1 MGPFAWTAIAIVVVS
16 ALFLARLRWR
26 NWGATAAEI
35 AQTLPGD
42 EFVPDPA
49 GVTTR
54 AVTVDAPA
62 EDVWPWLI
70 QIGQDRGGMYS
81 YDWLENLIGLDI
93 HSAAEIYPGW
103 RLREG
108 DRVVL
113 VRPGWMGLK
122 KGYSLPVDL
131 IEPGRVLVL
140 RQSPPEHPWNAVW
153 SFHLIPQ
160 GEARCR
166 LLSRGRDAINPGPGA
181 AVGRLFSQLLDPI
194 TMLMTRKM
202 LLTIKSRAEQ
212 FPTLTTSVPQ
222 DLVLS

>member
-1 MGPFAWTAIAIVVVS
+1 MGPILWTAIAIVAAS
-16 ALFLARLRWR
+16 ALVLARFRWR
-26 NWGATAAEI
+26 NWGATPAEI
-35 AQTLPGD
+35 AQALPGD

-49 GVTTR
+49 GLTTR

-62 EDVWPWLI
+62 DEVWRWLV

-81 YDWLENLIGLDI
+81 YDWLENLLGLDI
-93 HSAAEIYPGW
+93 HSATEIHPEW
-103 RLREG
+103 ELREG

-113 VRPGWMGLK
+113 VKPGWMGLK

-131 IEPGRVLVL
+131 IDPGRVIVL

-153 SFHLIPQ
+153 SFHVIPQ
-160 GEARCR
+160 GETRCR
-166 LLSRGRDAINPGPGA
+166 LISRGRDAINPGIGA
-181 AVGRLFSQLLDPI
+181 TVGRLFSQLLDPI

-212 FPTLTTSVPQ
+212 LPILTTSIKQESAV
-222 DLVLS
+222 

>member
-1 MGPFAWTAIAIVVVS
+1 
-16 ALFLARLRWR
+16 
-26 NWGATAAEI
+26 
-35 AQTLPGD
+35 
-42 EFVPDPA
+42 
-49 GVTTR
+49 
-54 AVTVDAPA
+54 
-62 EDVWPWLI
+62 VWPWLV

-81 YDWLENLIGLDI
+81 YDWLESLIGLDI
-93 HSAAEIYPGW
+93 HSATEINPGW

-131 IEPGRVLVL
+131 IEPGRLMVL

-153 SFHLIPQ
+153 SFHVIPQ
-160 GEARCR
+160 GETRCR
-166 LLSRGRDAINPGPGA
+166 LLSRSRDAINPGPAA

-194 TMLMTRKM
+194 TTLMTRKM

-212 FPTLTTSVPQ
+212 FPTLTTWIPQESV
-222 DLVLS
+222 V

>member
-1 MGPFAWTAIAIVVVS
+1 
-16 ALFLARLRWR
+16 
-26 NWGATAAEI
+26 
-35 AQTLPGD
+35 
-42 EFVPDPA
+42 
-49 GVTTR
+49 
-54 AVTVDAPA
+54 
-62 EDVWPWLI
+62 
-70 QIGQDRGGMYS
+70 MYS